1 MATALLCVLLLSLGL
16 VIWAAETV
24 RKSSVSVTN
33 RFIPGTVDIAV
44 VENGKNN
51 DTTNYTETYTADV
64 EWVDA
69 TPSENDTDKKVWTA
83 TKEVQVKNMAKS
95 SNTSQSA
102 PAYVRVSIIPR
113 WTRCI
118 YVDSEGNIYESLTA
132 TENALGIKVTA
143 TDIKAKYV
151 DVLDSEYLKDFGDIR
166 DIVINDQNKTFT
178 MGNVTFKLNDSWSDN
193 WIFNPNDGYFYYKKA
208 ITPEDESKKILGG
221 ITTTSEETKAS
232 DGSTTTSEAAKTSTV
247 DTTITTLL
255 LEKVSIPGSIKNKL
269 NEDLFLKVDIVADGI
284 QTEGGALDARWKDSG
299 IVIDEATGELKL
311 KETENSS
318 ESQGEAEESSEN
330 SGEQGGKDAG
340 SGN

>member
-1 MATALLCVLLLSLGL
+1 MAAALLCVLLLSLGL
-16 VIWAAETV
+16 VIWAAENV

-64 EWVDA
+64 DWMDA

-113 WTRCI
+113 WTRRM
-118 YVDSEGNIYESLTA
+118 YVDSDGNIYESLTA

-143 TDIKAKYV
+143 TDIKAEYV

-166 DIVINDQNKTFT
+166 NIKINGNTFT

-193 WIFNPNDGYFYYKKA
+193 WIFNPKDGYFYYKKA
-208 ITPEDESKKILGG
+208 ITPTNEATEAIGG
-221 ITTTSEETKAS
+221 ITTTSESTKAS
-232 DGSTTTSEAAKTSTV
+232 DDSTTTSEVAKTSTV
-247 DTTITTLL
+247 DTTITTPL
-255 LEKVSIPGSIKNKL
+255 LETVSIPDSIKNKL
-269 NEDLFLKVDIVADGI
+269 NDDLFLKVDIVADGI
-284 QTEGGALDARWKDSG
+284 QTEGGALDARWTDSG
-299 IVIDEATGELKL
+299 IVIDEDTGELKL

-318 ESQGEAEESSEN
+318 ESLGEAGDSSEN
-330 SGEQGGKDAG
+330 SGEQGGNDAG